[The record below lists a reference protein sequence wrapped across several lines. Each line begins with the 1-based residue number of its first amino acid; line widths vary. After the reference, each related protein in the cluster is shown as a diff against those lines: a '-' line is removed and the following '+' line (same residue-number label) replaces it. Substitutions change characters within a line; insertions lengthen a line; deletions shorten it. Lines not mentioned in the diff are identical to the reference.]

1 MSDLKKMTLIVKNYN
16 LKASSDLDALYDQ
29 VRCEDAE
36 GNTFHFK
43 EVAMVDYLR
52 RHGALVT
59 ESPRTWYYK
68 HLGKKSIVLIAIEKA
83 NGKVEYD
90 LDNMRQVA
98 KSSIL
103 KGILMALAAV
113 PAGVVIGVATYGIG
127 LLFTPA
133 ALYYAYRGVFKIPA
147 MLRRKTLVDELA
159 GHGIIVR

>member
-16 LKASSDLDALYDQ
+16 LRASSDLDALYEQ
-29 VRCEDAE
+29 VRCEDAQ

-52 RHGALVT
+52 RHGAFVT
-59 ESPRTWYYK
+59 DSPRTWYYK
-68 HLGKKSIVLIAIEKA
+68 HLGKNSTMLIAIEKT

-90 LDNMRQVA
+90 LDNMWQVA

-103 KGILMALAAV
+103 KGVLMALAAV

-127 LLFTPA
+127 LLFIPA
-133 ALYYAYRGVFKIPA
+133 AFYYAYRGVFKIPG

>member
-16 LKASSDLDALYDQ
+16 LRASSDLDALYEQ
-29 VRCEDAE
+29 VKCEDAQ

-59 ESPRTWYYK
+59 DSPRTWYYK
-68 HLGKKSIVLIAIEKA
+68 HLGKNSIVLIAIEKT

-127 LLFTPA
+127 LLFIPA
-133 ALYYAYRGVFKIPA
+133 AFYYAYRGVFKIPG